1 MSDEIIWQVLDQQ
14 FCAFKLSS
22 TRQQT
27 FCKNEYNVSGV
38 CDRKS
43 CPLANARYATV
54 RNVNGRL
61 YLFVKTAERQHTPKK
76 WWDKIRLS
84 KQYSKAL
91 EQIDEQL
98 IYWPDYLINKCKQRL
113 TRLTQVAI
121 AERRLAL
128 RENERQYVSKAPKV
142 KKREASRERKALA
155 AAKIEKAI
163 EKELL
168 ERLKSGAYGDNPLNV
183 DEKVWKKIL
192 HNVEDEQGVE
202 QEFESEDEDL
212 EFIEDEDE
220 EEEEDE
226 EEGEVVPME
235 DLEKWLESDEDSEEL
250 SGSSDEDEESDSDS
264 DGGSGAEGN
273 KRKSDGKEGPKKPS
287 KKSKKSSGRPKV
299 EIEYEHETGATVSN
313 VAW

>member
-22 TRQQT
+22 TRQQN
-27 FCKNEYNVSGV
+27 FCKNEFNVSGV

-61 YLFVKTAERQHTPKK
+61 YLFMKTAERQHTPKK
-76 WWDKIRLS
+76 WWDRIRLS

-91 EQIDEQL
+91 EQIDEHL

-128 RENERQYVSKAPKV
+128 KENERQYVSKAPKV
-142 KKREASRERKALA
+142 KKREAARERKALA

-192 HNVEDEQGVE
+192 HNVENEQGGE
-202 QEFESEDEDL
+202 QELESEDEEDM
-212 EFIEDEDE
+212 EFIEASDD
-220 EEEEDE
+220 EEEDE

-235 DLEKWLESDEDSEEL
+235 DLEKWLESDEESEDASEA
-250 SGSSDEDEESDSDS
+250 SASEDDEEDSDS
-264 DGGSGAEGN
+264 DNDGTEPK
-273 KRKSDGKEGPKKPS
+273 KRKSKSDGKPA
-287 KKSKKSSGRPKV
+287 KKSRKTSGKPKV
-299 EIEYEHETGATVSN
+299 EIEYEHDTGIRAAN
-313 VAW
+313 VQW